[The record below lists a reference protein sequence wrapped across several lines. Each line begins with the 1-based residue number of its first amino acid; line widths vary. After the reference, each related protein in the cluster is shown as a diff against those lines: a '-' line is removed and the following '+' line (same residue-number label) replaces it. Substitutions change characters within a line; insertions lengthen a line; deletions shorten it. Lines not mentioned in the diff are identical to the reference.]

1 MGGGMSKV
9 QDMLDAID
17 WVVKGNADKY
27 GNIDKDTF
35 ITAGSS
41 CGGLEAYSAAYH
53 NDRVKLIGVYNSGV
67 IDPRKKPLLQE
78 LKASV
83 LIMNGG
89 PKDVGYANVSRM
101 VCPRTATNVSIG
113 RDRFPAI
120 DQGAGVLRKLG
131 YRPSGYLLC

>member
-1 MGGGMSKV
+1 MSKV

-53 NDRVKLIGVYNSGV
+53 NDRVKLIGIYNSGV
-67 IDPRKKPLLQE
+67 IDSRKKPLLQE

-89 PKDVGYANVSRM
+89 PKDVGYANVGGQRY
-101 VCPRTATNVSIG
+101 
-113 RDRFPAI
+113 DRIHTI
-120 DQGAGVLRKLG
+120 DIPPG
-131 YRPSGYLLC
+131 

>member
-1 MGGGMSKV
+1 MSKV

-53 NDRVKLIGVYNSGV
+53 NDRVKLIGIYNSGV
-67 IDPRKKPLLQE
+67 IDPSKKPLLQE

-89 PKDVGYANVSRM
+89 PKDVGYAHVSG
-101 VCPRTATNVSIG
+101 CFT
-113 RDRFPAI
+113 
-120 DQGAGVLRKLG
+120 
-131 YRPSGYLLC
+131 PSKSGE